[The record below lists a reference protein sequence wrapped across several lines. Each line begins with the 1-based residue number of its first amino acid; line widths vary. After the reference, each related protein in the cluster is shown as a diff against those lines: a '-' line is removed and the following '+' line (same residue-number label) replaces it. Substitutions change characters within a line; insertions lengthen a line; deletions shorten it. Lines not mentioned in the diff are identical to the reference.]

1 MALKSH
7 GVKAKKHLGQHF
19 LNDEHVAVRL
29 VESIQSA
36 RKDSILLEIGPGTG
50 ALTSPWLAALVEQYW
65 LSRSIRR
72 ALPF

>member
-19 LNDEHVAVRL
+19 LNDEHVAIRL

-36 RKDSILLEIGPGTG
+36 RKIPSY
-50 ALTSPWLAALVEQYW
+50 WKLVPAQV
-65 LSRSIRR
+65 R
-72 ALPF
+72 